1 MDYKKV
7 FALVVRHDTIR
18 LVVASAAQNSWSIF
32 QLAIKST
39 FLHGDLQEEV
49 FIDQPL
55 GSMKLGNEYEVYKLK
70 KTLYELKQES
80 RAWYNRIDAYFSKE
94 GFQ

>member
-1 MDYKKV
+1 MAKGYKQKFGVDYKEV

-39 FLHGDLQEEV
+39 FLHGDLQE
-49 FIDQPL
+49 
-55 GSMKLGNEYEVYKLK
+55 
-70 KTLYELKQES
+70 
-80 RAWYNRIDAYFSKE
+80 
-94 GFQ
+94 